1 MATEKQKREVMGD
14 DKKETNVALEK
25 IQHSQYM
32 STIRQQSRG
41 YVHAG
46 EDTDQ
51 QPAASSTTRDKDRVW
66 SGVVYEGEVEESEEE
81 RAVDQMLLNR
91 DRDLSTPQGE
101 IEETIDDP

>member
-1 MATEKQKREVMGD
+1 MFV
-14 DKKETNVALEK
+14 
-25 IQHSQYM
+25 
-32 STIRQQSRG
+32 IRRRSRG

-51 QPAASSTTRDKDRVW
+51 PTASSTRNNDRVW